1 MITKEKVL
9 ETLKTMPKEFSIDD
23 LMDKLILLNK
33 VQVGM
38 EQAKKG
44 DSYTSDQAKKLIKE
58 WSK

>member
-9 ETLKTMPKEFSIDD
+9 ETLKTMPNEFSIDD

-33 VQVGM
+33 VEVGM

>member
-9 ETLKTMPKEFSIDD
+9 ETLKTMPNEFSIDD

-38 EQAKKG
+38 EQTKKG
-44 DSYTSDQAKKLIKE
+44 ESYTSDQAKKLIKE

>member
-9 ETLKTMPKEFSIDD
+9 ETLKTMPNEFSIDD

-38 EQAKKG
+38 GQAKKG

>member
-9 ETLKTMPKEFSIDD
+9 ETLKTMPNEFSIDD

>member
-9 ETLKTMPKEFSIDD
+9 ETLKTMPNEFSIDD

-58 WSK
+58 LSR